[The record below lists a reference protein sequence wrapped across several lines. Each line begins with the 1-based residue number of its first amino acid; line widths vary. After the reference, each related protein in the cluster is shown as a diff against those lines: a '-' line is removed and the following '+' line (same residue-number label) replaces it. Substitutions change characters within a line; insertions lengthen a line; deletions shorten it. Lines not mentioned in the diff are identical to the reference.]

1 MRPDAAVSA
10 PPGGW
15 IGRAGRSAAAC
26 PVHRSLPRPSFLT
39 RFLASRAPQKPKR
52 SAIAT
57 KFGTSKAA
65 ALLASFNAAPIGA
78 GSAAVDA
85 FARNVIARAG
95 ADAPE
100 HFYVFDLGA
109 VMERLNVWTTSL
121 PRVTPYYAGAFQP
134 WACVAWLA
142 ASLTPLP
149 DRSQVQPGPRHAGAA
164 GCHGH
169 RLRLRVARRD

>member
-1 MRPDAAVSA
+1 MPSAAVA
-10 PPGGW
+10 GTAL
-15 IGRAGRSAAAC
+15 GRL
-26 PVHRSLPRPSFLT
+26 VRSLGRLPSCRAVHQTFVRPWITDT
-39 RFLASRAPQKPKR
+39 RPAARAPQKPKR
-52 SAIAT
+52 AALAT

-65 ALLASFNAAPIGA
+65 ALLASYNATPIGA

-121 PRVTPYYAGAFQP
+121 PRVTPYYAGA
-134 WACVAWLA
+134 LRTSTRR
-142 ASLTPLP
+142 SLCRT
-149 DRSQVQPGPRHAGAA
+149 R
-164 GCHGH
+164 
-169 RLRLRVARRD
+169 